1 MEIIFSVGKL
11 LNEVLYQTPPKI
23 AATLLAIFELTQGVR
38 MDTGIFDITKLSAA
52 MIGRERCNQINQ
64 RTPWLDGASFMN
76 LKDNRVFVE
85 KWSNFLAFTFLKSL
99 FNKLFYGTRSQT
111 PQCFRSLFA

>member
-1 MEIIFSVGKL
+1 
-11 LNEVLYQTPPKI
+11 
-23 AATLLAIFELTQGVR
+23 

-99 FNKLFYGTRSQT
+99 FHKLFYGTRSQT

>member
-23 AATLLAIFELTQGVR
+23 AATLLAIFELTHGVR
-38 MDTGIFDITKLSAA
+38 MGTGIFDIKKLSAV
-52 MIGRERCNQINQ
+52 IIERDRCNQSNQ

-85 KWSNFLAFTFLKSL
+85 KWSQNYENHVLWKM
-99 FNKLFYGTRSQT
+99 R
-111 PQCFRSLFA
+111 

>member
-38 MDTGIFDITKLSAA
+38 MGTGIFDITKLSAA

-64 RTPWLDGASFMN
+64 RTPWLDGACFMN

-85 KWSNFLAFTFLKSL
+85 KWSQNYENHVLWKM
-99 FNKLFYGTRSQT
+99 R
-111 PQCFRSLFA
+111 